1 MEGRQTRVPIKR
13 VADRVNK
20 AFMDDFMDKVPLEM
34 CFPVMGELFIP
45 NVNLVVTESEPRK
58 VTCRALHWTRLPD
71 ISWELGLL
79 VSHSSY
85 YFVPEPSDLQ
95 SAVSILALTPQSNG
109 TLTCVATWKSLKA
122 RKSATVNLTVIRRP
136 QGGFHPLSQYEAG
149 PPIAGE
155 PQICLNFFQS

>member
-1 MEGRQTRVPIKR
+1 
-13 VADRVNK
+13 
-20 AFMDDFMDKVPLEM
+20 
-34 CFPVMGELFIP
+34 MGELFIP
-45 NVNLVVTESEPRK
+45 SVNLVVAENEPCEI
-58 VTCRALHWTRLPD
+58 TCLASHWTWLPD

-136 QGGFHPLSQYEAG
+136 QGKWRCSALYEMNDYFMLQYYVECSFIHDAWKNHMTTLILG
-149 PPIAGE
+149 GDDKANH
-155 PQICLNFFQS
+155 ICCQLNNLIPSSAF